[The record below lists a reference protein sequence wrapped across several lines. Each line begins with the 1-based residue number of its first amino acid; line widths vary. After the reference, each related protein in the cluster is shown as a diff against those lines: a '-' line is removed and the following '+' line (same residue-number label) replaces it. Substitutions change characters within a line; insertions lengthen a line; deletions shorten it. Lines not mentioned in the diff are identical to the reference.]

1 MSLKNQRITKFPNVK
16 ELKYSNKVTK
26 QTTANNIIH
35 YVH

>member
-1 MSLKNQRITKFPNVK
+1 MSPKNQRINKFINVK

-26 QTTANNIIH
+26 QTKANNIIH